1 MNFQRPEDADR
12 ESLLALTAAFLE
24 ELCVGRGG
32 RELRGDLSSLFHC
45 ESEALAARLAAEA
58 QSGWVARDTKVAGF
72 GFWFDGVGLIYV
84 TPDSRQQGTG
94 RGLYKAI
101 RAEHTVIDFWVR
113 PGDRGAKS
121 FGEALGLKARKLV
134 MNESQGAGDAE

>member
-12 ESLLALTAAFLE
+12 ESLLALTAAFLD

-32 RELRGDLSSLFHC
+32 RELRGDLSALFHC

-58 QSGWVARDTKVAGF
+58 HSGWVARDTKVAGF

-94 RGLYKAI
+94 RGLFKAI

-134 MNESQGAGDAE
+134 MNESQGEGVGA

>member
-1 MNFQRPEDADR
+1 MNFQRPQDADR
-12 ESLLALTAAFLE
+12 ESLLALTAAFLD

-32 RELRGDLSSLFHC
+32 RELRGDLSRLFHC
-45 ESEALAARLAAEA
+45 ESEALAARLATEA
-58 QSGWVARDTKVAGF
+58 HSGWVARDTKVAGF

-134 MNESQGAGDAE
+134 MNESQGEGVGA